1 MSASE
6 PRATPAPDASAE
18 AMVTPLF
25 AWRAIRKNWLIVTA
39 ATIFLTLASTFYTL
53 GKTKIYRATATLQID
68 PTPPKPLGNEVQT
81 VVDIG
86 AGYWANREYYE
97 TQFKI
102 IQSHRIASETVR
114 VLGLQHDTAFLSN
127 LPPGRVAPPG
137 EVPVDVAAS
146 ALRGRIIVEPI
157 KDSRLVAVSME
168 DANPERAQRVLMALV
183 DTYVQR
189 NVEDV
194 LSSANTANDWLQ
206 DQTTKLK
213 KELEANEMSLHD
225 YKREKNI
232 LSVSIDDQSNM
243 LREEMKQLNEDL
255 TRVRSRAEAIASR
268 RDELN
273 KIAAT
278 DPTDLPATE
287 LLSSQV
293 LQSLRG
299 DYIQAKRDRDSH
311 LGRGKGPNH
320 PDVLAAAAAVE
331 TTKTALL
338 AEIRN
343 VQKAVAKDL
352 AATEREA
359 KGLSRLFEGAK
370 RRAMDL
376 NLLEIEYNRLQRNK
390 NTTEKLYSLVV
401 ERSKESDLTRMM
413 RFNNIRVIDAAL
425 TPGAPVRP
433 NVPFS
438 TGLGFAA
445 GVALGLVFALGKE
458 LLDRSIKTPDD
469 VEQDLRATFLGLLPV
484 AGSQAGYGRRSGR
497 KRRGA
502 GGGERQAALIVHED
516 PTSGVAEAARAI
528 RTNIFFMSPDN
539 PFRRLLVT
547 SAGPSEGKTTVACSI
562 AIALAQA
569 GQRVLLVDCDLRR
582 PRVHKVFG
590 RANDLGVSSAVLDH
604 SVLDQLDL
612 STKVPN
618 LSVLPC
624 GPHVPSPAE
633 LLHSESFSR
642 LLDELQRR
650 YDRVVIDSPPIA
662 PVTDA
667 TILSTKVDGTVV
679 VVRAFHTT
687 RDLAKQAL
695 RALKDVGGPIVGV
708 VLNAV
713 DLGRREYGYY
723 QYYYYKRDGYGSK
736 PEQASEEGES

>member
-1 MSASE
+1 M
-6 PRATPAPDASAE
+6 PDPTPNAENAAAE
-18 AMVTPLF
+18 ALITPLF
-25 AWRAIRKNWLIVTA
+25 VWRAIRKNWLFVVA
-39 ATIFLTLASTFYTL
+39 ATIVLTLGSTFYTL

-102 IQSHRIASETVR
+102 IQSHRIALETVS
-114 VLGLQHDTAFLSN
+114 VLGLQHDMAFVSN
-127 LPPGRVAPPG
+127 SPPGVSPPHA

-146 ALRGRIIVEPI
+146 ALRGRIIVDPV
-157 KDSRLVAVSME
+157 KDSRLVVVSLE

-194 LSSANTANDWLQ
+194 LTSANTANDWLTG
-206 DQTTKLK
+206 QTQKLK
-213 KELEANEMSLHD
+213 KELEANEMALHD
-225 YKREKNI
+225 YKKEKAI

-243 LREEMKQLNEDL
+243 LRAEMTQLNEDL
-255 TRVRSRAEAIASR
+255 TRVRARAQAIASR

-273 KIAAT
+273 KIAGN
-278 DPTDLPATE
+278 DPSDLPATE
-287 LLSSQV
+287 LLSSAL

-299 DYIQAKRDRDSH
+299 DYLQAKRDRDSSI
-311 LGRGKGPNH
+311 GRGKGSNH
-320 PDVLAAAAAVE
+320 PDVLAAGANAE

-338 AEIRN
+338 AEIKN
-343 VQKAVAKDL
+343 IKQAVEKDL
-352 AATEREA
+352 SATQREE

-376 NLLEIEYNRLQRNK
+376 NLLEIEYGRLLRNK

-401 ERSKESDLTRMM
+401 ERSKESDVTRMM
-413 RFNNIRVIDAAL
+413 RFNNIRVIDSAL
-425 TPGAPVRP
+425 LPGAPVRP

-438 TGLGFAA
+438 VSLGLMG
-445 GVALGLVFALGKE
+445 GLALGLMLALGRE

-469 VEQDLRATFLGLLPV
+469 VEQDLKVTFLGLLPV
-484 AGSQAGYGRRSGR
+484 AGAQTGYGRRS
-497 KRRGA
+497 RRRRDA
-502 GGGERQAALIVHED
+502 GGSARQAELIVHAE

-528 RTNIFFMSPDN
+528 RTNIFFMSPDT

-590 RANDLGVSSAVLDH
+590 RSNDVGVSSAVIDH
-604 SVLDQLDL
+604 SVLDQVDL
-612 STKVPN
+612 STEIPN

-633 LLHSESFSR
+633 LLQSESFSR
-642 LLDELQRR
+642 LLTELQSR
-650 YDRVVIDSPPIA
+650 YDRLVIDSPPIA

-695 RALKDVGGPIVGV
+695 RALKDVSGRLVGV

-723 QYYYYKRDGYGSK
+723 QYYYYKKDGYGPK
-736 PEQASEEGES
+736 PDSDSENKES